1 MIRIPET
8 IPKCMLSS
16 ATQSQRWL
24 SKRTLL
30 PLVLLSALVL
40 CALSPAAAQTSASG
54 TTPRVIEASRIDAG
68 PIVLDGQL
76 DEAAWDHAPVATDF
90 TQQEPVEGASPSER
104 TEIRVLYTDSHLYIG
119 ATLSYAT
126 PENIRANKRQRD
138 AGLGSDDRLMWTL
151 DPYNDGQSA
160 YFFEINPEGLRGD
173 GLLTSGQGYNINKSW
188 DGIWD
193 VEVNRTAEGWSA
205 EIRIPFQSLQ
215 FDPDQSTWGFNV
227 QRTIRVRNEEVLWTG
242 YRRDQGIFR
251 PRYAGELRGL
261 SGLTQG
267 LGMEV
272 TPYGLAKATRTWTA
286 TGPETTPTTAVG
298 GEVGYSI
305 TPTLRSALSVNTDF
319 AEVEVDRRR
328 INLTRFPL
336 YFPEKRDFFLEASNV
351 FEFAPRSGQYP
362 FFSRRVGLADGTS
375 VPILAGARLNGRL
388 GAYNV
393 GFFQVRTRATDGIPA
408 DSLTLP
414 AEDFTAARAI
424 RNLGPQSQVGLLYT
438 RRATHA
444 EDGSYFDRFQNRHT
458 LGVDLELG
466 TSHLFGDKTLQFQ
479 AFFVGHNA
487 PLQADTSSFG
497 HRTTRGLRLNY
508 PNDPWTAHVS
518 YREFGN
524 AYDPAVGFVERRSFR
539 RLQPSIGFEPFLE
552 DHSWI
557 RSLDFSGRFEYLT
570 DLTGQPQTVHTGLQP
585 VGINLESGDSFEV
598 RIGRLF
604 ERLNAPFDI
613 LNDEEIVLSPD
624 TYVTYTGSANVSTA
638 DYRPVSG
645 DLEAT
650 YGGFW
655 SGTQVA
661 VELGLSARPVT
672 GVSVNADWEHTRA
685 ALPEGSFRTHVLRLN
700 GTYSPTPDLSFS
712 TRIQFDN
719 VSDRLGVFVR
729 TRWIVRPGSNLFLVL
744 TRNWHHTRGRFS
756 PTDAELASKLTYSIR
771 F

>member
-1 MIRIPET
+1 M
-8 IPKCMLSS
+8 
-16 ATQSQRWL
+16 
-24 SKRTLL
+24 RTS
-30 PLVLLSALVL
+30 VLLIILSPLALL
-40 CALSPAAAQTSASG
+40 ILSPAAAQISPSG
-54 TTPRVIEASRIDAG
+54 SGPRSVEASRIDGAR
-68 PIVLDGQL
+68 IVLDGQL
-76 DEAAWDHAPVATDF
+76 DEAVWDRAPVATDF
-90 TQQEPVEGASPSER
+90 TQQEPVEGGSPSER

-119 ATLSYAT
+119 ATLFYAT
-126 PENIRANKRQRD
+126 PKNIRANKRQRD

-173 GLLTSGQGYNINKSW
+173 GLLTSGQGYDLNKSW

-193 VEVNRTAEGWSA
+193 GEVNRTPDGWSA

-227 QRTIRVRNEEVLWTG
+227 QRTIRIRNEELLWTG

-261 SGLTQG
+261 SGLSQG
-267 LGMEV
+267 VGMEV
-272 TPYGLAKATRTWTA
+272 TPYGLAKANRTQT
-286 TGPETTPTTAVG
+286 TSGSETTPTTAVG

-305 TPTLRSALSVNTDF
+305 TPTLRSALSINTDF

-336 YFPEKRDFFLEASNV
+336 FFPEKRDFFLEASNV
-351 FEFAPRSGQYP
+351 FEFAPRSGQFP
-362 FFSRRVGLADGTS
+362 FFSRRVGLVDGTS
-375 VPILAGARLNGRL
+375 IPILAGARLNGRL
-388 GAYNV
+388 GSYNI
-393 GFFQVRTRATDGIPA
+393 GFFQVRTRATDGVPA

-414 AEDFTAARAI
+414 AEDFTAARAV
-424 RNLGPQSQVGLLYT
+424 RTLGPQSQIGLLYT

-444 EDGSYFDRFQNRHT
+444 NEGTYFDRFQNRHT
-458 LGVDLELG
+458 LGIDLELG
-466 TSHLFGDKTLQFQ
+466 TTRLFGDKTLQFQ

-487 PLQADTSSFG
+487 PLRADTSSFG

-539 RLQPSIGFEPFLE
+539 RLQPSVGYQPFLE
-552 DHSWI
+552 NHPSI
-557 RSLDFSGRFEYLT
+557 RSLDFGSRFEYLT
-570 DLTGQPQTVHTGLQP
+570 DLTGRPQTVHVGLQP
-585 VGINLESGDSFEV
+585 VGLTLESGDSFEV
-598 RIGRLF
+598 SVDRLF
-604 ERLNAPFDI
+604 ERLNDPFDI
-613 LNDEEIVLSPD
+613 LNDEQVVLSPS
-624 TYVTYTGSANVSTA
+624 TYVSYTGNAEIRTA
-638 DYRPVSG
+638 DYRTISG
-645 DLEAT
+645 NLEAT

-655 SGTQVA
+655 SGTQA
-661 VELGLSARPVT
+661 ALELGLSARPIT

-685 ALPEGSFRTHVLRLN
+685 SLPEGALRTHVLRLN

-719 VSDRLGVFVR
+719 VSDGLGAFARV
-729 TRWIVRPGSNLFLVL
+729 RWIVRPGSNLFLVL
-744 TRNWHHTRGRFS
+744 TRNWRRTDERFS
-756 PTDAELASKLTYSIR
+756 PRDTEIASKLTYSIR